1 MAFGVSFIS
10 LDADKV
16 EPIAVILI
24 AGVAGYFLYRYLQT
38 NGGGSSAQTDPN
50 ASFDGTTSAAST
62 NAYLQQLEEVS
73 VINALSGGNMTYGSP
88 ALNSSLGITGG
99 AKSATQGGSTSGVG
113 GSNSSTGSGA

>member
-24 AGVAGYFLYRYLQT
+24 AGIAGYFLYRYLQT
-38 NGGGSSAQTDPN
+38 NGGGAAQTDPN

-73 VINALSGGNMTYGSP
+73 VINALSGGNVTYGSP
-88 ALNSSLGITGG
+88 SMNSALGITSS
-99 AKSATQGGSTSGVG
+99 AKPATQGGSTTGVG
-113 GSNSSTGSGA
+113 GSNSGSGSGA